1 MDKYSYLKKYHKD
14 VEIIKDN
21 IEEIPAIPQAWKD
34 ILHAPGTEEK
44 ISKVLVL
51 WKRYAFPVLSNTISY
66 LEDHLEDVELIRYR
80 GKYSLLYSIKQ
91 PNGNVAYYEGG
102 NPKERRLPDEVQ
114 KRWNDFPEKIRIF
127 YENLHNGFFF
137 YASSSMGIVAQ
148 EDILILGEE
157 DWGILDELQEPLKIS
172 LDHSFGIFSSGMGG
186 YVVVDLSDCNND
198 KAALWF
204 ASRQPRYDLNF
215 WDLVDEWMVMGFQC

>member
-1 MDKYSYLKKYHKD
+1 MDKNSYLKKYNKD

-21 IEEIPAIPQAWKD
+21 IEEITAIPQAWKD
-34 ILHAPGTEEK
+34 ILHASRTEEK
-44 ISKVLVL
+44 ICKVLEL
-51 WKRYAFPVLSNTISY
+51 WKRYASPVLSNTISY
-66 LEDHLEDVELIRYR
+66 LEDNLEDIELISYK

-91 PNGNVAYYEGG
+91 SNGNVVYYEGG
-102 NPKERRLPDEVQ
+102 NPKEHKLPDEVQ
-114 KRWNDFPEKIRIF
+114 KRWNDFPEKIKIF

-137 YASSSMGIVAQ
+137 YASGSMGIVTQ

-172 LDHSFGIFSSGMGG
+172 LDHSFGIFASGMGG
-186 YVVVDLSDCNND
+186 YVAVDLSDCGND

-215 WDLVDEWMVMGFQC
+215 WDVVDEWIVIGFQS